1 MTRIVSTRKPSTLS
15 PFRRCRTPLHR
26 IVGALAV
33 VIMADASAATE
44 SAATSDG
51 IGTSARKEERRTWT
65 SVDGRMIEG
74 VFVDAHES
82 GVSVRRENGRVVE
95 IPTYRL
101 SGKDR
106 DFVATKRAEQE
117 MAKPPKVAHLTYIL
131 PDGSE
136 NWDPERKKQIV
147 ASMDAAVKL
156 YNQHGVFNK
165 RVWANNSPGT
175 PTADANYEG
184 WINFGGSRN
193 TRVALHEISHTLGVG
208 THPNWQKNI
217 RDGKWTGPHALKQ
230 LREFDGPDATLS
242 ADRMHF
248 WPYGLNFDRES
259 SPENNVRHVKMVAAL
274 RKDMGIE

>member
-1 MTRIVSTRKPSTLS
+1 MIHHTTTKFKSPPLRGAIYALFVIIAVSPS
-15 PFRRCRTPLHR
+15 
-26 IVGALAV
+26 
-33 VIMADASAATE
+33 ASAAEGAQTHAPRHWTSTDGRTLKGTFVKADE
-44 SAATSDG
+44 SKVTVRRTDSRVVDIPITQLAEEDRRLVAAT
-51 IGTSARKEERRTWT
+51 
-65 SVDGRMIEG
+65 IE
-74 VFVDAHES
+74 
-82 GVSVRRENGRVVE
+82 
-95 IPTYRL
+95 
-101 SGKDR
+101 
-106 DFVATKRAEQE
+106 AEQADPE
-117 MAKPPKVAHLTYIL
+117 VKESRQYLTYIL

-147 ASMDAAVKL
+147 ASMDAAVAL
-156 YNQHGVFNK
+156 YNTHGVFKK

-208 THPNWQKNI
+208 THSNWQKTI
-217 RDGKWTGPHALKQ
+217 KDGKWTGKHALKQ

-259 SPENNVRHVKMVAAL
+259 SPENDIRHVKMVAAL
-274 RKDMGIE
+274 RKDMGID